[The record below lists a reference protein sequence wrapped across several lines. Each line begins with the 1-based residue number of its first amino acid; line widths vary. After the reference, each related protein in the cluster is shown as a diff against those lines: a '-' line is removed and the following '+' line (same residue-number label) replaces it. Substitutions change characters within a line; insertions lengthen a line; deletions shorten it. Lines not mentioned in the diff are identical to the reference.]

1 MVMTYG
7 LLFKRE
13 ILNVMFLS
21 LIDNDHPHY
30 PKSYMTFLK
39 DMSVKILQVN
49 LMYFLTVTKYIPML
63 DMYHENVK

>member
-1 MVMTYG
+1 MTYG

-21 LIDNDHPHY
+21 LIDNDHPQY
-30 PKSYMTFLK
+30 PKSYMTFLE

-49 LMYFLTVTKYIPML
+49 LMYFLTVTI
-63 DMYHENVK
+63 YHARYVP

>member
-1 MVMTYG
+1 MTYG
-7 LLFKRE
+7 LLSKRE

-49 LMYFLTVTKYIPML
+49 LMYFLTVTI
-63 DMYHENVK
+63 YHARYVP

>member
-7 LLFKRE
+7 LLSKRE